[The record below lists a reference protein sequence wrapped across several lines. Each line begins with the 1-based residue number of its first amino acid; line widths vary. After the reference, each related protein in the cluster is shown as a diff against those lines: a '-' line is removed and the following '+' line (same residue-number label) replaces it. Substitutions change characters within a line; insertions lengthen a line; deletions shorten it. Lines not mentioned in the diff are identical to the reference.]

1 MQVIEIQTLVD
12 ITDTKVA
19 RPKQGSQIEHD
30 QHRNFTTLKQCVE
43 IRSIITYDTAPQMEV
58 KDVKGLGFGSEFKG
72 KHAVWTF
79 RFVPDRTGVYVS
91 DDGNVIGC
99 LNEDVH
105 GVPVIQKLTETINIV
120 KPIFELKDS
129 ATKNTIIK
137 ALQGTI

>member
-1 MQVIEIQTLVD
+1 
-12 ITDTKVA
+12 
-19 RPKQGSQIEHD
+19 
-30 QHRNFTTLKQCVE
+30 
-43 IRSIITYDTAPQMEV
+43 MEV
-58 KDVKGLGFGSEFKG
+58 KDVKGLGFGTEFNG

-99 LNEDVH
+99 LIEDVH
-105 GVPVIQKLTETINIV
+105 SVPVIQKLTETINID
-120 KPIFELKDS
+120 KPIFELKDL